1 MEAGGRRKFSREF
14 KVEAVRMAQ
23 DGNRSINQVARDLGI
38 HSNVLGRW
46 KRQLSDSP
54 RHAFPGKGKLK
65 EPDAEN
71 RRLRREVERLRTER
85 DILKKAISIF
95 SKENA

>member
-1 MEAGGRRKFSREF
+1 METGSRRKFSREF
-14 KVEAVRMAQ
+14 KVEAVRMATE
-23 DGNRSINQVARDLGI
+23 GNRSMNEVARDLGI
-38 HSNVLGRW
+38 HANLLGRW
-46 KRQLSDSP
+46 KQQLVGDP
-54 RHAFPGKGKLK
+54 QNAFPGHGKLK
-65 EPDAEN
+65 EPDEEN

>member
-1 MEAGGRRKFSREF
+1 MEAGNRRKFSREF
-14 KVEAVRMAQ
+14 KMEAVRMVNE
-23 DGNRSINQVARDLGI
+23 GNRSMNAVARELGL
-38 HSNVLGRW
+38 HANVLGRW
-46 KRQLSDSP
+46 KRQLSDDA

-65 EPDAEN
+65 EPDEEN

>member
-14 KVEAVRMAQ
+14 KVEAVRMVNE
-23 DGNRSINQVARDLGI
+23 GNRSMNQVARELGI
-38 HSNVLGRW
+38 NANVLGRW
-46 KRQLSDSP
+46 KRQLSDDP

-65 EPDAEN
+65 EPDEEN
-71 RRLRREVERLRTER
+71 RRLRRENERLRTER